1 MSKNSCNYTN
11 RHSDKFG
18 GNKRY
23 QRNAMRNIHG
33 AIRIVA
39 LLLLFSLGFVGHGLT
54 QTSPRKETGSRD
66 PARAAKEAVLP
77 DFVTLAEKLG
87 PVVVHISTTQIIKGA
102 PIPFEREDPLTEFW
116 RRFFGE
122 AYPPDFRQQG
132 LGSGFIIERDGTILT
147 NNHVVENAQKIVV
160 KLTNDDRQFT
170 ARVIGRDEK
179 TDLAV
184 VKIDVKGDLPAAP
197 LGDSDRLKVG
207 EWIVAMG
214 SPFGLQNTITAG
226 IVSAKSRQIG
236 AGLYDDFIQTD
247 ASINPGNSGGP
258 LINMQGEV
266 VGINTAIFSRTGG
279 NIGIGFAIP
288 INVARELLPQLK
300 TKGKVTRGWLGVA
313 IQRVTPEIAESL
325 GMEKASGALVA
336 YVAPGSPAERAGI
349 TVRDVI
355 VGYEGKPIKD
365 SSDLP
370 FMVART
376 HVGTAV
382 NIIVL
387 RDNRKVPFTVTI
399 ADLKEEEDLASAP
412 AREMDFG
419 LTVQNVTPE
428 IAQAL
433 GLKRAQG
440 VVITAVERG
449 SPADDAGLRRGD
461 VILEIDRE
469 AVRNLAEYR
478 HAIAGLK
485 KGATSLFLVQSGQT
499 TSFVALRIPKEKAP
513 S

>member
-1 MSKNSCNYTN
+1 MVTEKMANKNGTEE
-11 RHSDKFG
+11 
-18 GNKRY
+18 
-23 QRNAMRNIHG
+23 RNAMRRLQG
-33 AIRIVA
+33 ADRRLVVV
-39 LLLLFSLGFVGHGLT
+39 LLFSLAFAGHGVA
-54 QTSPRKETGSRD
+54 QTSSRKQSETRGT
-66 PARAAKEAVLP
+66 ATAAKQAVLP
-77 DFVTLAEKLG
+77 DFVALAEKLA
-87 PVVVHISTTQIIKGA
+87 PVVVNISTTQIIKEA
-102 PIPFEREDPLTEFW
+102 PTPFEREDPLTEFW

-147 NNHVVENAQKIVV
+147 NNHVTENAQKIVV
-160 KLTNDDRQFT
+160 RLSNDDRQFT
-170 ARVIGRDEK
+170 AKVIGSDQK

-184 VKIDVKGDLPAAP
+184 IKINVGHDLPVAP

-236 AGLYDDFIQTD
+236 AGPYDDFIQTD

-288 INVARELLPQLK
+288 INVAKELLPELK

-336 YVAPGSPAERAGI
+336 NVAPGSPAERAGI
-349 TVRDVI
+349 RVRDVI
-355 VGYEGKPIKD
+355 VEYAGKAIKE

-387 RDNRKVPFTVTI
+387 RDKRKFPFTVTI
-399 ADLKEEEDLASAP
+399 TELKEEEDVASAP
-412 AREMDFG
+412 ARERDFG

-461 VILEIDRE
+461 VILEIDRKT
-469 AVRNLAEYR
+469 VRNLAEYR

-485 KGATSLFLVQSGQT
+485 QGESSLFLVQRGQI
-499 TSFVALRIPKEKAP
+499 TSFVALRIPKEKVP

>member
-1 MSKNSCNYTN
+1 
-11 RHSDKFG
+11 
-18 GNKRY
+18 
-23 QRNAMRNIHG
+23 MRGIQG
-33 AIRIVA
+33 ADRRLAVV
-39 LLLLFSLGFVGHGLT
+39 LLFSLAFAGHGVA
-54 QTSPRKETGSRD
+54 QTSSRKQSETRS
-66 PARAAKEAVLP
+66 AATAAKQALLP

-87 PVVVHISTTQIIKGA
+87 PVVVNISTTQIIKEA
-102 PIPFEREDPLTEFW
+102 PTPFEREDPLTEFW

-147 NNHVVENAQKIVV
+147 NNHVVENAQRIAV
-160 KLTNDDRQFT
+160 KLANDDRQFT

-184 VKIDVKGDLPAAP
+184 VKIDVKRDLPVAP

-236 AGLYDDFIQTD
+236 AGPYDDFIQTD

-288 INVARELLPQLK
+288 INVAKELLPELK

-313 IQRVTPEIAESL
+313 IQRVTPDIAESL
-325 GMEKASGALVA
+325 GMESASGALVA
-336 YVAPGSPAERAGI
+336 NVAAGSPAERAGI
-349 TVRDVI
+349 RVRDVI
-355 VGYEGKPIKD
+355 VEYAGKPIKD

-376 HVGTAV
+376 HVGAAV

-387 RDNRKVPFTVTI
+387 RDKRKVTFTATI
-399 ADLKEEEDLASAP
+399 AELKEEEDIASAP
-412 AREMDFG
+412 ARERHFG

-449 SPADDAGLRRGD
+449 SPADDAGLHRGD

-469 AVRNLAEYR
+469 TVRNLAEYR
-478 HAIAGLK
+478 RAIAGLK
-485 KGATSLFLVQSGQT
+485 KGQSSLFLVQRGQT
-499 TSFVALRIPKEKAP
+499 TSFVALRIPKEKLP

>member
-1 MSKNSCNYTN
+1 MKNAQAATT
-11 RHSDKFG
+11 
-18 GNKRY
+18 
-23 QRNAMRNIHG
+23 
-33 AIRIVA
+33 RIAVLA
-39 LLLLFSLGFVGHGLT
+39 LLFSLSCISQSHG
-54 QTSPRKETGSRD
+54 QTSPRKESASRD
-66 PARAAKEAVLP
+66 AVAASKKAVLP

-87 PVVVHISTTQIIKGA
+87 PVVVNVSTTQITREA
-102 PIPFEREDPLTEFW
+102 PTPFEREDPLAEFW

-122 AYPPDFRQQG
+122 NHPLDFPQQA
-132 LGSGFIIERDGTILT
+132 LGSGVIIERDGTILT
-147 NNHVVENAQKIVV
+147 NNHVIENAQKIVV
-160 KLTNDDRQFT
+160 RLSNDDRQFT
-170 ARVIGRDEK
+170 AKVIGSDEK

-184 VKIDVKGDLPAAP
+184 IKINVGHDLPVAP

-236 AGLYDDFIQTD
+236 AGPYDDFIQTD

-288 INVARELLPQLK
+288 INLVKELLPELK

-325 GMEKASGALVA
+325 GMEATAGALVA
-336 YVAPGSPAERAGI
+336 VVVSGSPAERAGI
-349 TVRDVI
+349 KVRDVI
-355 VGYEGKPIKD
+355 VEYGGKPIKD
-365 SSDLP
+365 SAELP
-370 FMVART
+370 LMVART
-376 HVGTAV
+376 HVGAKV
-382 NIIVL
+382 NITVL
-387 RDNRKVPFTVTI
+387 RDKRSVPLTVTI
-399 ADLKEEEDLASAP
+399 TELKDEVAAAP
-412 AREMDFG
+412 IPERERDFG
-419 LTVQNVTPE
+419 LTIQNVTPE

-449 SPADDAGLRRGD
+449 SAADDAGLRRGD
-461 VILEIDRE
+461 VILEINRE
-469 AVRNLAEYR
+469 SIRNLTEYR

-485 KGATSLFLVQSGQT
+485 KGEASLFLVQRGQS
-499 TSFVALRIPKEKAP
+499 TSFVVLRVPKEKAP